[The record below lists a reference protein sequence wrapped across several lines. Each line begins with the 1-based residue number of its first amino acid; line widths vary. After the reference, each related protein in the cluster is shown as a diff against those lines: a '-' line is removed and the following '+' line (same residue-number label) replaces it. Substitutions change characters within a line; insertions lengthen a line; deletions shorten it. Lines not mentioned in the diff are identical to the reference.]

1 MPQTTNLNMSNEV
14 AYPVRESLRSVLSDL
29 PADVRLVA
37 VSKFHPNEY
46 IMAAYKEGQRIFG
59 ESREQELSKKVVS
72 LPDDIEWHFIGHL
85 QTNKVRFIVPYIAMI
100 EAVDSLRLLKEINKQ
115 AAKCG
120 RVVDVL
126 LELHLATEETK
137 SGMDLDECRQL
148 LEEGEW
154 RTMEN
159 VRICGLM
166 MMASFVDDED
176 QIRWEMMQAADFF
189 DEMKETYFADAPY
202 FRERSWG
209 MSHDYRI
216 ALECRS
222 TMVRIGTTIFGPRVY

>member
-1 MPQTTNLNMSNEV
+1 MPPTTSPSMSNEV
-14 AYPVRESLRSVLSDL
+14 SYPVREALRGVLADL
-29 PADVRLVA
+29 PTDVRLVA

-46 IMAAYKEGQRIFG
+46 ILAAYEEGQRVFG
-59 ESREQELSKKVVS
+59 ESREQELSRKVET

-100 EAVDSLRLLKEINKQ
+100 EAVDSLKLLKVINKQ
-115 AAKCG
+115 AAKCN

-126 LELHLATEETK
+126 LELHLAKEETK
-137 SGMDLDECRQL
+137 SGLDLDECRQL

-166 MMASFVDDED
+166 MMASFVDDEA
-176 QIRWEMMQAADFF
+176 QIRREMMQAADFF
-189 DEMKETYFADAPY
+189 DEMKDTYFANAPY
-202 FRERSWG
+202 FRVRSWG